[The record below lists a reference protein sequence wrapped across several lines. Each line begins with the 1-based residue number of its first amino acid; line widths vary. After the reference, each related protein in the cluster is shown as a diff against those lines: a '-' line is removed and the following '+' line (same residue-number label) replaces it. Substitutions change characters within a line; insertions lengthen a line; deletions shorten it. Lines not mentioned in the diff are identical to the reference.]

1 MENNQNYLA
10 QVQALIDQKMKEN
23 PEEMKRVLAEI
34 EAKKRAEKKAKEKA
48 KKEEQK
54 IIEAVQ
60 APKEYGTIAV
70 GRRKVTI
77 EVVSAFLQKR
87 REKKGNTETDGR
99 VLYLHGNSIAR
110 WTDKGN
116 LEIRSAGWETNT
128 TKERLNGIPN
138 VNITQK
144 NYEWFLNGKP
154 WERSHEWTA
163 I

>member
-1 MENNQNYLA
+1 MENNQNYLS
-10 QVQALIDQKMKEN
+10 QVQALIDQKWKEN

-34 EAKKRAEKKAKEKA
+34 EASKQM
-48 KKEEQK
+48 KKEEP
-54 IIEAVQ
+54 IIQEVAQ

-70 GRRKVTI
+70 GRRKVTN

-87 REKKGNTETDGR
+87 RVKRGNTETDGQT
-99 VLYLHGNSIAR
+99 LFLHGNPIAR
-110 WTDKGN
+110 WTESGI

-144 NYEWFLNGKP
+144 NYEWFLNGNY
-154 WERSHEWTA
+154 WERSHEWTP

>member
-10 QVQALIDQKMKEN
+10 QVQALIDQRMKEN

-34 EAKKRAEKKAKEKA
+34 EASKQM
-48 KKEEQK
+48 KKEEPK

-60 APKEYGTIAV
+60 APKEYGSIAV

-110 WTDKGN
+110 WTDGGN

-154 WERSHEWTA
+154 WERSHEWTP